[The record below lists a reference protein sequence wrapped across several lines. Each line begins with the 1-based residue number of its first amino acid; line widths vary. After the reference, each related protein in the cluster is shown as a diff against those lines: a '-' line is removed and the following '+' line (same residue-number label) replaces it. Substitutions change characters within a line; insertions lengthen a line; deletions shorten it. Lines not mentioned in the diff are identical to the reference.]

1 MESHATMS
9 ETMSEMSDDLSA
21 LAWVHEELRR
31 SLDNAHKALRRFVK
45 ESESVSGS
53 DVDAVDPAVLRTA
66 RQQIHQGVG
75 ALELVGLPSVAVVL
89 RASEAAVQR
98 FVAKPDKITAGDVE
112 AIELASFALLDYL
125 QRMLSGKPV
134 SALALFPRY
143 QAVQKL
149 AGAERVHPADLWNVD
164 WRWVDLG
171 HDPTAT
177 AHKLNQ
183 FAHDAFEKQLLL
195 ILRGINPKAAMK
207 LSDLCAGFGEGSPS
221 MPVATLWKLA
231 AAFFEGQAH
240 GLLKPDVFTKR
251 VAS

>member
-1 MESHATMS
+1 MDSHATTS
-9 ETMSEMSDDLSA
+9 DTMSEMSNDLSA

-75 ALELVGLPSVAVVL
+75 ALELVGLPAVAVVL

-98 FVAKPDKITAGDVE
+98 FVAKPDKLTAADVDT
-112 AIELASFALLDYL
+112 IELASFALLDFL

-143 QAVQKL
+143 QAVQAL
-149 AGAERVHPADLWNVD
+149 AGADRIHPADLWTAD
-164 WRWVDLG
+164 WRWG
-171 HDPTAT
+171 G
-177 AHKLNQ
+177 
-183 FAHDAFEKQLLL
+183 
-195 ILRGINPKAAMK
+195 R
-207 LSDLCAGFGEGSPS
+207 
-221 MPVATLWKLA
+221 
-231 AAFFEGQAH
+231 
-240 GLLKPDVFTKR
+240 
-251 VAS
+251 

>member
-1 MESHATMS
+1 MDSHATTS
-9 ETMSEMSDDLSA
+9 DTMSEMSNDLSA

-75 ALELVGLPSVAVVL
+75 ALELVGLPAVAVVL

-98 FVAKPDKITAGDVE
+98 FVAKPDKLTAADVDT
-112 AIELASFALLDYL
+112 IELASFALLDFL

-143 QAVQKL
+143 QAVQAL
-149 AGAERVHPADLWNVD
+149 AGADRIHPADLWTAD
-164 WRWVDLG
+164 WRWLDLANEKGVTPHAVDE
-171 HDPTAT
+171 T
-177 AHKLNQ
+177 
-183 FAHDAFEKQLLL
+183 
-195 ILRGINPKAAMK
+195 
-207 LSDLCAGFGEGSPS
+207 
-221 MPVATLWKLA
+221 
-231 AAFFEGQAH
+231 
-240 GLLKPDVFTKR
+240 
-251 VAS
+251 